1 MKRIFGI
8 LLLTTVWLMT
18 GCTKSDDVTE
28 LTIGSDAFTWNSD
41 VVLQKVQVTASG
53 SWRAESDVYW
63 CAPIKKKGE
72 GNMELPIWVSPNLTG
87 QARQGKITITQ
98 GSQLRTINVSQPAF
112 SGNLDNYEYHLPV
125 VFHILYKDKTDEKQ
139 YVKKGH
145 MAKVLAEVNKLY
157 EKNHMNI
164 VFEMA
169 KYNDEGE
176 ELEEPGVVRHEVTFD
191 EYSPHEFL
199 SSSNT
204 DNRQYAKYAQNLKKY
219 INVYLFRFKQDTE
232 GINTMGIS
240 NLAIVPK
247 EHPLDSLLATD
258 DANDYGYVASPWGC
272 CINNEF
278 IYEWQDD
285 KYINSLFIGATVAH
299 ELGHYLGLLH
309 TFSEEECDMDD
320 ACDDTNISDYENYTD
335 YINGYVEA
343 QMAAGVKTFKITDLA
358 KRIDCKTQ
366 ESFIAH
372 NVMDYAYCYSDEF
385 SRQQHQRTRHVLW
398 YGPLTPGPKLK
409 LYNTTGYTTRG
420 NGKLPLIEGRIQP
433 CPSTRQLVIS
443 NE

>member
-53 SWRAESDVYW
+53 KWGAKSDVYW
-63 CAPIKKKGE
+63 CAPIKKSGE
-72 GNMELPIWVSPNLTG
+72 DNMELPIWVSPNLTG

-139 YVKKGH
+139 YVKEGH

-366 ESFIAH
+366 ESFIAR